1 MMFKEIHRSSD
12 LLPSCSLF
20 CGTSLFALYTHI
32 YTFEIWFFLQ
42 VKAATKKIA
51 KAFAISGP
59 FNIQFLVQG
68 NNVLVR
74 AVVNVAGPCCAEV
87 CESCISA
94 GDIVAVPAR
103 ANLACQRV

>member
-1 MMFKEIHRSSD
+1 M
-12 LLPSCSLF
+12 
-20 CGTSLFALYTHI
+20 
-32 YTFEIWFFLQ
+32 
-42 VKAATKKIA
+42 KAATKKIA

-74 AVVNVAGPCCAEV
+74 AVVSVAGPCCAEV
-87 CESCISA
+87 CESCISP
-94 GDIVAVPAR
+94 GDIVAVTAR